1 MSTEALRLPDPR
13 MAPPTIAGP
22 SARRWLVLAVMSL
35 ATLMIFLDN
44 TVVNTALPSI
54 ARDLNASMSTLQWVV
69 DGYTLI
75 LAGLLLLG
83 GTIGDRFGRRRFFT
97 LGMVIFEAGAAGAA
111 LATSAET
118 LILMR
123 GIQGAGAALVLPATL
138 SIITNVFPREER
150 SMAIGIWAGVGALGL
165 AIGPVFGG
173 LLVDE
178 INWNAVFWLH
188 LPIVALVLLGLRVVP
203 ESRDSRFLGLDLRG
217 ALLAT
222 GGLLA
227 LVYGLIQG
235 NEAGWTSPGIVA
247 AFGIGIVLL
256 AAFVAV
262 ELRTP
267 APMLPLRF
275 FRQRD
280 FSGAVPIIGLVFF
293 SLMVTF
299 FFLTQYFQIVQGKS
313 ALTAGAYLLPMAGMM
328 MVGAP
333 ISGVLNKR
341 VGPRVLL
348 LAATGAMALGLAWLT
363 QLDVDT
369 NYSTVAIGLMMF
381 GFGGGLA
388 EAPLTDTVMAAVPVD
403 DAGIGSA
410 VNDVSRELGATLGIA
425 ITGSIVGS
433 LYTSNVEDNLSGL
446 VDEGL
451 VETAG
456 EGIGVAAVAA
466 QSLPP
471 DVGAIVMAAANTA
484 FVDAFAIGLWVSVG
498 LMATA
503 VVAALLLPRRM
514 RTNQAEHEPKDAVT
528 ADAEAAPLALGTEV
542 EAA

>member
-1 MSTEALRLPDPR
+1 M
-13 MAPPTIAGP
+13 
-22 SARRWLVLAVMSL
+22 
-35 ATLMIFLDN
+35 
-44 TVVNTALPSI
+44 
-54 ARDLNASMSTLQWVV
+54 Q
-69 DGYTLI
+69 
-75 LAGLLLLG
+75 
-83 GTIGDRFGRRRFFT
+83 
-97 LGMVIFEAGAAGAA
+97 
-111 LATSAET
+111 
-118 LILMR
+118 
-123 GIQGAGAALVLPATL
+123 
-138 SIITNVFPREER
+138 
-150 SMAIGIWAGVGALGL
+150 
-165 AIGPVFGG
+165 
-173 LLVDE
+173 
-178 INWNAVFWLH
+178 
-188 LPIVALVLLGLRVVP
+188 LPIVAATLIGLRVVP
-203 ESRDSRFLGLDLRG
+203 ESKDSRRLPLDLPG
-217 ALLAT
+217 GLLAT

-227 LVYGLIQG
+227 VVYSLIQG
-235 NEAGWTSPGIVA
+235 NDAGWLSREILVGFGLGA
-247 AFGIGIVLL
+247 ALL
-256 AAFVAV
+256 AGFVAV
-262 ELRTP
+262 ELRSR

-280 FSGAVPIIGLVFF
+280 FSGAVLIIGLVFF

-333 ISGVLNKR
+333 ISGMLNKR

-348 LAATGAMALGLAWLT
+348 LAATGAMVFGLAWLT

-388 EAPLTDTVMAAVPVD
+388 EVPLTDTVMAAVPVD

-425 ITGSIVGS
+425 ITGSIVS
-433 LYTSNVEDNLSGL
+433 ALYTSNVEDNLSGV

-471 DVGAIVMAAANTA
+471 DVEAVVMAAANTA
-484 FVDAFAIGLWVSVG
+484 FMDAFTIGLWVSVG
-498 LMATA
+498 LMATT

-514 RTNQAEHEPKDAVT
+514 RQQQAEHELGDAVSEPAAT
-528 ADAEAAPLALGTEV
+528 AAVPEAAEPVGVATSE